1 MWFGLVVLPAQGVG
15 MNTALLVLLF
25 VVWLAAVIFLRRARI
40 WLPYYVLGAVGFAY
54 WLILVISNLLG
65 IEPFLAHSVAWM
77 VHVTS
82 NLLGI
87 PTRIFEGAPGVL
99 LVLVIYQ
106 DIGWTVLQVGIE
118 SSGLLEIS
126 VLMSLLLFYPG
137 WSLPRRL
144 WLIAIG
150 GIAMWTA
157 NILRMLV
164 IVVMLNQFGKEA
176 LVLAHMYVGKAVFFV
191 LVILIFWF
199 IITRPT
205 LKDLHRRQSQ
215 LRPMIG

>member
-1 MWFGLVVLPAQGVG
+1 MLAVFSPQGDG
-15 MNTALLVLLF
+15 MNTALLVFLF
-25 VVWLAAVIFLRRARI
+25 VLWLAVVIFLRKSRI
-40 WLPYYVLGAVGFAY
+40 WLPYYVLGAVGCAY
-54 WLILVISNLLG
+54 WMVLVFSNLLG
-65 IEPFLAHSVAWM
+65 LEPFLAHSVAWV
-77 VHVTS
+77 VHITS

-106 DIGWTVLQVGIE
+106 DIGWTVLQVGLE
-118 SSGLLEIS
+118 SSGLLEIT
-126 VLMSLLLFYPG
+126 VLVSLLIFYPG
-137 WSLPRRL
+137 WSLFYRMR
-144 WLIAIG
+144 LIAFG
-150 GIAMWTA
+150 GIAMWIA

-176 LVLAHMYVGKAVFFV
+176 LVLAHMYIGKAFFFV

-205 LKDLHRRQSQ
+205 LKYLKHRQSQ
-215 LRPMIG
+215 LRPMIS

>member
-1 MWFGLVVLPAQGVG
+1 
-15 MNTALLVLLF
+15 MNYFLTALLF
-25 VVWLAAVIFLRRARI
+25 ISWLAVVIFLRKARI
-40 WLPYYVLGAVGFAY
+40 WLPFYVLGAVGCAY
-54 WLILVISNLLG
+54 WLVLVFSNLLG
-65 IEPFLAHSVAWM
+65 LEPFLAHSVAWM
-77 VHVTS
+77 VHIAS
-82 NLLGI
+82 NLMGI

-118 SSGLLEIS
+118 SSGLLEIT
-126 VLMSLLLFYPG
+126 VLVSLLLFYPG
-137 WSLPRRL
+137 WSLFRRL
-144 WLIAIG
+144 RLIAFG
-150 GIAMWTA
+150 GVAVWAA

-191 LVILIFWF
+191 LVIMIFWF

-205 LKDLHRRQSQ
+205 LKYLQRKQSQ

>member
-1 MWFGLVVLPAQGVG
+1 MNAVL
-15 MNTALLVLLF
+15 TATLF
-25 VVWLAAVIFLRRARI
+25 ILWLAVVVFLHKARI
-40 WLPYYVLGAVGFAY
+40 WLPFYVVSAVGCAY
-54 WLILVISNLLG
+54 WLILVFNNLLG
-65 IEPFLAHSVAWM
+65 LEPFLAHSVAWM
-77 VHVTS
+77 VHINS

-106 DIGWTVLQVGIE
+106 DIGWTVLQVGLE
-118 SSGLLEIS
+118 SSGLLEIT
-126 VLMSLLLFYPG
+126 VLVSLLLFYPG
-137 WSLPRRL
+137 WSLLRRL
-144 WLIAIG
+144 RLITFG
-150 GIAMWTA
+150 GIAMWIA

-164 IVVMLNQFGKEA
+164 IVIMLNQFGKEA

-205 LKDLHRRQSQ
+205 LKDLHQRQSQ
-215 LRPMIG
+215 LKAMSR

>member
-1 MWFGLVVLPAQGVG
+1 
-15 MNTALLVLLF
+15 MNVSLLALIF
-25 VVWLAAVIFLRRARI
+25 VIWVAVVIFLRKARI
-40 WLPYYVLGAVGFAY
+40 WLPYYVVSAVGCAY
-54 WLILVISNLLG
+54 WLVLVFGNQLG
-65 IEPFLAHSVAWM
+65 LEPLLAHSVAWM
-77 VHVTS
+77 VHITS

-87 PTRIFEGAPGVL
+87 PTRIFEGTPGVL

-106 DIGWTVLQVGIE
+106 DIGWTVLQVGLE
-118 SSGLLEIS
+118 SSGMLEIT
-126 VLMSLLLFYPG
+126 VLVSLLLFYPG
-137 WSLPRRL
+137 WTLLHRL
-144 WLIAIG
+144 RLILFG
-150 GIAMWTA
+150 GIAMWVA

-205 LKDLHRRQSQ
+205 LKQLQKRQSQ
-215 LRPMIG
+215 LRPMIS

>member
-1 MWFGLVVLPAQGVG
+1 
-15 MNTALLVLLF
+15 MNTVLLVALF
-25 VVWLAAVIFLRRARI
+25 IIWLAVVIFLRKARI
-40 WLPYYVLGAVGFAY
+40 WLPFYVLGAVGCAY
-54 WLILVISNLLG
+54 WLVLVFSNLIGL
-65 IEPFLAHSVAWM
+65 EPLLAHSVAWM
-77 VHVTS
+77 VHLTS
-82 NLLGI
+82 NFMGI

-106 DIGWTVLQVGIE
+106 DIGWTVLQVGLE
-118 SSGLLEIS
+118 SSGLLEIT
-126 VLMSLLLFYPG
+126 VLVSLLLFYPG
-137 WSLPRRL
+137 WTLYHRL
-144 WLIAIG
+144 RLILFG
-150 GIAMWTA
+150 GIAMWIA

-205 LKDLHRRQSQ
+205 LKQLQKRQSQ
-215 LRPMIG
+215 LRPMIS

>member
-1 MWFGLVVLPAQGVG
+1 
-15 MNTALLVLLF
+15 MNVSLLALIF
-25 VVWLAAVIFLRRARI
+25 VIWVAVVIFLRKTRI
-40 WLPYYVLGAVGFAY
+40 WLPYYVVSAVGCAY
-54 WLILVISNLLG
+54 WLVLVFGNQLG
-65 IEPFLAHSVAWM
+65 LEPLLAHSVAWM
-77 VHVTS
+77 VHITS

-106 DIGWTVLQVGIE
+106 DIGWTVLQVGLE
-118 SSGLLEIS
+118 SSGMLEIT
-126 VLMSLLLFYPG
+126 VLVSLLLFYPG
-137 WSLPRRL
+137 WTLFHRL
-144 WLIAIG
+144 RLILFG
-150 GIAMWTA
+150 GIAMWVA

-205 LKDLHRRQSQ
+205 LKQLQKRQSQ
-215 LRPMIG
+215 LRPMIS

>member
-1 MWFGLVVLPAQGVG
+1 VFGNQ
-15 MNTALLVLLF
+15 
-25 VVWLAAVIFLRRARI
+25 
-40 WLPYYVLGAVGFAY
+40 LG
-54 WLILVISNLLG
+54 L
-65 IEPFLAHSVAWM
+65 EPLLAHSVAWM
-77 VHVTS
+77 VHITS

-106 DIGWTVLQVGIE
+106 DIGWTVLQVGLE
-118 SSGLLEIS
+118 SSGMLEIT
-126 VLMSLLLFYPG
+126 VLVSLLLFYPG
-137 WSLPRRL
+137 WTLFHRL
-144 WLIAIG
+144 RLILFG
-150 GIAMWTA
+150 GIAMWVA

-205 LKDLHRRQSQ
+205 LKQLQKRQSQ
-215 LRPMIG
+215 LRPMIS

>member
-1 MWFGLVVLPAQGVG
+1 
-15 MNTALLVLLF
+15 MNYFLIVLLF
-25 VVWLAAVIFLRRARI
+25 ISWLAVVVFLRRTRI
-40 WLPYYVLGAVGFAY
+40 WLLFYVVGAVGCAY
-54 WLILVISNLLG
+54 WLVLVFSNLLG
-65 IEPFLAHSVAWM
+65 LEPFLAHSVAWM
-77 VHVTS
+77 VHITS

-106 DIGWTVLQVGIE
+106 DIGWTVLQVGLE
-118 SSGLLEIS
+118 SSGLLEIT
-126 VLMSLLLFYPG
+126 VLVSLLLFYPG
-137 WSLPRRL
+137 LSLFHRL
-144 WLIAIG
+144 RLILLG
-150 GIAMWTA
+150 GIAMWIA

-205 LKDLHRRQSQ
+205 LNHLRRRQSQ
-215 LRPMIG
+215 LRPMIS

>member
-1 MWFGLVVLPAQGVG
+1 
-15 MNTALLVLLF
+15 MNVSLLALIF
-25 VVWLAAVIFLRRARI
+25 VIWVAVVIFLRKTRI
-40 WLPYYVLGAVGFAY
+40 WLPYYVVSAVGCAY
-54 WLILVISNLLG
+54 WLVLVFGNQLG
-65 IEPFLAHSVAWM
+65 LEPLLAHSVAWM
-77 VHVTS
+77 VHITS

-106 DIGWTVLQVGIE
+106 DIGWTVLQVGLE
-118 SSGLLEIS
+118 SSGMLEIT
-126 VLMSLLLFYPG
+126 VLVSLLLFYPG
-137 WSLPRRL
+137 WTLFHRL
-144 WLIAIG
+144 RLMLFG
-150 GIAMWTA
+150 GIAMWVA

-205 LKDLHRRQSQ
+205 LKQLQKRQSQ
-215 LRPMIG
+215 LRPMIS

>member
-1 MWFGLVVLPAQGVG
+1 
-15 MNTALLVLLF
+15 MNYFLTALLF
-25 VVWLAAVIFLRRARI
+25 ISWLAVVIFLRKTRI
-40 WLPYYVLGAVGFAY
+40 WLPFYVLGAVGCAY
-54 WLILVISNLLG
+54 WLVLVFSNLLG
-65 IEPFLAHSVAWM
+65 LEPFLAHSVAWM
-77 VHVTS
+77 VHIAS
-82 NLLGI
+82 NLMGI

-118 SSGLLEIS
+118 SSGLLEIT
-126 VLMSLLLFYPG
+126 VLVSLLLFYPG
-137 WSLPRRL
+137 WSLFRRL
-144 WLIAIG
+144 RLIAFG
-150 GIAMWTA
+150 GVAMWAA

-205 LKDLHRRQSQ
+205 LKYLQQKQSQ

>member
-1 MWFGLVVLPAQGVG
+1 
-15 MNTALLVLLF
+15 MNVSLLALIF
-25 VVWLAAVIFLRRARI
+25 VIWVAVVIFLRKARI
-40 WLPYYVLGAVGFAY
+40 WLPYYVVSAVGCAY
-54 WLILVISNLLG
+54 WLVLVFGNQLG
-65 IEPFLAHSVAWM
+65 LEPLLAHSVAWM
-77 VHVTS
+77 VHITS

-106 DIGWTVLQVGIE
+106 DIGWTVLQVGLE
-118 SSGLLEIS
+118 SSGMLEIT
-126 VLMSLLLFYPG
+126 VLVSLLLFYPG
-137 WSLPRRL
+137 WTLFHRL
-144 WLIAIG
+144 RLILFG
-150 GIAMWTA
+150 GIAMWVA

-205 LKDLHRRQSQ
+205 LKQLQKRQSQ
-215 LRPMIG
+215 LRPMIS

>member
-1 MWFGLVVLPAQGVG
+1 
-15 MNTALLVLLF
+15 MNTVLLVALF
-25 VVWLAAVIFLRRARI
+25 ILWLAVVVFLRKARI
-40 WLPYYVLGAVGFAY
+40 WLPFYVMGAVGCAY
-54 WLILVISNLLG
+54 WLVLVFSNLLG
-65 IEPFLAHSVAWM
+65 LEPLLAHSVAWM

-82 NLLGI
+82 NFLGI

-106 DIGWTVLQVGIE
+106 EIGWTVLQVGLE
-118 SSGLLEIS
+118 SSGLLEIT
-126 VLMSLLLFYPG
+126 VLVSLLLFYPG
-137 WSLPRRL
+137 FSLFHRL
-144 WLIAIG
+144 RLIIFG
-150 GIAMWTA
+150 GIAMWAA

-176 LVLAHMYVGKAVFFV
+176 LVLAHMYIGKAVFFM

-205 LKDLHRRQSQ
+205 LKYLQRKGSQ
-215 LRPMIG
+215 LRPMIS

>member
-1 MWFGLVVLPAQGVG
+1 MNFPLIVLV
-15 MNTALLVLLF
+15 F
-25 VVWLAAVIFLRRARI
+25 VIWLAVVIFLRKARI
-40 WLPYYVLGAVGFAY
+40 WLPYYVVSAVGCAY
-54 WLILVISNLLG
+54 WLVLVFGNQLG
-65 IEPFLAHSVAWM
+65 LEPLLAHSVAWV
-77 VHVTS
+77 VHISS

-106 DIGWTVLQVGIE
+106 DIGWTVLQVGLE
-118 SSGLLEIS
+118 SSGMLEIT
-126 VLMSLLLFYPG
+126 VLVSLLLFYPG
-137 WSLPRRL
+137 WSLFHRL
-144 WLIAIG
+144 RLILFG
-150 GIAMWTA
+150 GLAMWIA

-205 LKDLHRRQSQ
+205 LKQLQKRQSQ
-215 LRPMIG
+215 LRPMIS

>member
-1 MWFGLVVLPAQGVG
+1 

-25 VVWLAAVIFLRRARI
+25 ASWLAVVIFLRRARI
-40 WLPYYVLGAVGFAY
+40 WLPYYVLGAVGCAY
-54 WLILVISNLLG
+54 WMVLVFSNLLG
-65 IEPFLAHSVAWM
+65 LEPFLAHSVAWM
-77 VHVTS
+77 VHITS
-82 NLLGI
+82 NLLSI

-126 VLMSLLLFYPG
+126 VLVSLLLFYPG
-137 WSLPRRL
+137 WSLSRRL
-144 WLIAIG
+144 WLIAVG
-150 GIAMWTA
+150 AIAMWIA

-176 LVLAHMYVGKAVFFV
+176 LVLAQMYVGKAVFFV

-205 LKDLHRRQSQ
+205 LKVLHRRQSR
-215 LRPMIG
+215 LRAYIS

>member
-1 MWFGLVVLPAQGVG
+1 MSA
-15 MNTALLVLLF
+15 ALLMPLF
-25 VVWLAAVIFLRRARI
+25 VLWLAAVVFLRYSRI
-40 WLPYYVLGAVGFAY
+40 WLPYYVLGAVGCAY
-54 WLILVISNLLG
+54 WLILVFSNLFGL
-65 IEPFLAHSVAWM
+65 EPFLAHSVAWM

-106 DIGWTVLQVGIE
+106 EIGWTVLQVGIE

-126 VLMSLLLFYPG
+126 VLVSLLLFYPG
-137 WSLPRRL
+137 WSLSRRVY
-144 WLIAIG
+144 LILLG
-150 GIAMWTA
+150 GMAMWLA

-164 IVVMLNQFGKEA
+164 IVVMLNKFGKEA

-205 LKDLHRRQSQ
+205 LKYLQRRQSQ
-215 LRPMIG
+215 LRPLIS